1 MVSVTDVLIALLLV
15 LGAVLLV
22 FSIIIC
28 IKLIYTVDKVNV
40 ILTDMEK
47 KLKSVNGL
55 FSAVDVITDAISSV
69 SDTFVAKTLL
79 LIDKIFK
86 KKK

>member
-55 FSAVDVITDAISSV
+55 FSSVDVITDAISSV